1 MANNILVTTTDAL
14 AGYRIV
20 EYKDVVSAN
29 IVNGSNFFADW
40 KASITDIFGGQSGT
54 YRRKLHKI
62 YEEALRRLKEEAADR
77 GANAIVG
84 LKVDFGE
91 VSGKDVQM
99 FMVSAVGTAVRIER
113 E

>member
-1 MANNILVTTTDAL
+1 MGTTRNILVTTTDTIS
-14 AGYRIV
+14 GYRIA
-20 EYKDVVSAN
+20 EYCDVVSAN
-29 IVNGSNFFADW
+29 IVNGSSFFSDW

-54 YRRKLHKI
+54 YQRKLHKI
-62 YEEALRRLKEEAADR
+62 YEEALRRLKDEAAER

-99 FMVSAVGTAVRIER
+99 FMVSAVGTAVVI
-113 E
+113 